1 MGSMEVPGHVKTV
14 VVLADK
20 DRNGRGQNAAVTLAD
35 RLTSQGKTVH
45 IVLPDAPIPEGAKSV
60 DWLDVEPEALLHAVQ
75 NLPEPHALP
84 APTKEKTI
92 KGTCFRKN
100 PLPLSVPNGE
110 FIAIEDACR
119 LLNCVFVHIV
129 HEGKNYVARTSKD
142 STGRNKAEFFKLDE
156 FKNLFLNWPKVVVG
170 TNKDGTPKLSNVGK
184 AWLEYKG
191 KNCSYEG
198 VTFHPSD
205 CDFYQGRMN
214 TYYGF
219 GVDPIACQEKELGLW
234 LGHVLNVICSGEA
247 ELYEYLI
254 NWCAHMIQR
263 PEEKPEVAVIMRA
276 GQGAGKGTFVDPLGQ
291 IIGSHYV
298 YADSPE
304 MLSGRFNGALE
315 NKILV
320 FADEAFFGSKAATDR
335 MKSKITERYCTIER
349 KGIDSVTVPD
359 FSRIIMA
366 SNKDNVVRIEED
378 ERRYLFL
385 DVSEARKQDLAYFK
399 PLQKQIR
406 SGWLA
411 PQLLHFLMSRDISEF
426 EPRKVP
432 KTKALMEQKID
443 HLEPAEAWVYHLLE
457 DGRVMVGDDHI
468 WPARMPVKMI
478 QGRFE
483 GWREAGRHKVF
494 GDHNTK
500 LGKALAKASIT
511 KHRIR
516 TEAGRDYEYRF
527 PVLDDCKA
535 AFSKALGGVI
545 DW

>member
-191 KNCSYEG
+191 KNCEPMKVSPF
-198 VTFHPSD
+198 TLPS
-205 CDFYQGRMN
+205 
-214 TYYGF
+214 
-219 GVDPIACQEKELGLW
+219 
-234 LGHVLNVICSGEA
+234 VIS
-247 ELYEYLI
+247 I
-254 NWCAHMIQR
+254 R
-263 PEEKPEVAVIMRA
+263 VA
-276 GQGAGKGTFVDPLGQ
+276 
-291 IIGSHYV
+291 
-298 YADSPE
+298 
-304 MLSGRFNGALE
+304 
-315 NKILV
+315 
-320 FADEAFFGSKAATDR
+320 
-335 MKSKITERYCTIER
+335 
-349 KGIDSVTVPD
+349 
-359 FSRIIMA
+359 
-366 SNKDNVVRIEED
+366 
-378 ERRYLFL
+378 
-385 DVSEARKQDLAYFK
+385 
-399 PLQKQIR
+399 
-406 SGWLA
+406 
-411 PQLLHFLMSRDISEF
+411 
-426 EPRKVP
+426 
-432 KTKALMEQKID
+432 
-443 HLEPAEAWVYHLLE
+443 
-457 DGRVMVGDDHI
+457 
-468 WPARMPVKMI
+468 
-478 QGRFE
+478 
-483 GWREAGRHKVF
+483 
-494 GDHNTK
+494 
-500 LGKALAKASIT
+500 
-511 KHRIR
+511 
-516 TEAGRDYEYRF
+516 
-527 PVLDDCKA
+527 
-535 AFSKALGGVI
+535 
-545 DW
+545 